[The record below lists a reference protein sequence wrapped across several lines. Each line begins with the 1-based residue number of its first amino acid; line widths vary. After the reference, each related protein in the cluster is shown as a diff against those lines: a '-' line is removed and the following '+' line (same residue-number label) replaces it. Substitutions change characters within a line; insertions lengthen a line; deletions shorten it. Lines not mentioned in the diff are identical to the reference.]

1 VPANLPHR
9 SEPLPGDED
18 APGEKSKSNQAEIKA
33 ALATKPNTTVYSC
46 RGQNHAFAR
55 HNGAHYNAA
64 AATLASE
71 RTSEF
76 LDQQLLKRFEMIRKI
91 EIERFSLTTS
101 KPFDEVIAGVNAAIG
116 HPDMAE
122 FGRST
127 RESRSFAELKSAVE
141 KGLSQVGL
149 MLFTQLDHGAI
160 LRKESGREAPKII
173 RFVIGNPLIM
183 KEMAKHVPDAGS
195 YAPVTVL
202 VDERADGVHLS
213 YDRMASF
220 LAPYG
225 NHDALEVA
233 RDLDKKIEDLLRQA
247 AA

>member
-1 VPANLPHR
+1 
-9 SEPLPGDED
+9 
-18 APGEKSKSNQAEIKA
+18 
-33 ALATKPNTTVYSC
+33 
-46 RGQNHAFAR
+46 
-55 HNGAHYNAA
+55 
-64 AATLASE
+64 
-71 RTSEF
+71 
-76 LDQQLLKRFEMIRKI
+76 MIRKI

-101 KPFDEVIAGVNAAIG
+101 KQFDQVIAGVNAAIG

-127 RESRSFAELKSAVE
+127 HEARSFAELKSAVE
-141 KGLSQVGL
+141 KGLSKAGL
-149 MLFTQLDHGAI
+149 MLFMQLDHGAV
-160 LRKESGREAPKII
+160 LRKETGRDTPRII

-183 KEMAKHVPDAGS
+183 KEMAKHIPDAGS

-220 LAPYG
+220 LATYG
-225 NHDALEVA
+225 NPDALKVA
-233 RDLDKKIEDLLRQA
+233 EDLDYKVETMLREA

>member
-1 VPANLPHR
+1 
-9 SEPLPGDED
+9 
-18 APGEKSKSNQAEIKA
+18 
-33 ALATKPNTTVYSC
+33 
-46 RGQNHAFAR
+46 
-55 HNGAHYNAA
+55 
-64 AATLASE
+64 
-71 RTSEF
+71 
-76 LDQQLLKRFEMIRKI
+76 MITKI

-127 RESRSFAELKSAVE
+127 HEARSFAELKAAIE
-141 KGLSQVGL
+141 KGLSNAEL
-149 MLFTQLDHGAI
+149 MLFMRLDHGAV
-160 LRKESGREAPKII
+160 LRKESGLHTPRII

-183 KEMAKHVPDAGS
+183 KEMAKHVSDAGS

-225 NHDALEVA
+225 NRDALEVA
-233 RDLDKKIEDLLRQA
+233 RNLDTKIEGLLRQA